1 MLANPK
7 YCMHCKRFNE
17 GEGDLVIDG
26 SEDMAHLIPEEEEEA
41 ERPSSTLSGASIPNY
56 RYRLINV

>member
-17 GEGDLVIDG
+17 GEGDLVIDD
-26 SEDMAHLIPEEEEEA
+26 SEDMTHLIPKEEEEA

-56 RYRLINV
+56 R